1 MALWVRRACALP
13 VMRRTLLCISRAMSG
28 RESCNAGQRPNTTAV
43 ETARAIL
50 KNSTGTFI
58 LITDSAGKE
67 PCGRNAVIRERHFRS
82 EEHTSELQSRLHL
95 VCRLLL

>member
-67 PCGRNAVIRERHFRS
+67 PCGRNAVIRERRS
-82 EEHTSELQSRLHL
+82 EEHTSELQSLTNL
-95 VCRLLL
+95 VCRLLLEK